1 MEMVWVVILL
11 EGTVCI
17 RIQLKSAN
25 AVIEAV
31 RKKEVT
37 TGTRV
42 VG

>member
-1 MEMVWVVILL
+1 MIILL
-11 EGTVCI
+11 EGTDCI
-17 RIQLKSAN
+17 RIQLESAN